1 MKALARRIALTSK
14 APVIKVVENFTFD
27 APRTKDYIA
36 LAKSF
41 NVADK
46 KVLVV
51 MPEKD
56 ENVLLSVR
64 NVPNALLQRAIDL
77 NAYTVLNTDA
87 ILVTEDSVEVLNQ
100 F

>member
-1 MKALARRIALTSK
+1 M
-14 APVIKVVENFTFD
+14 E
-27 APRTKDYIA
+27 
-36 LAKSF
+36 LAKNF
-41 NVADK
+41 KVADQ
-46 KVLVV
+46 KVLLV

-56 ENVLLSVR
+56 DNVLLSVR
-64 NVPNALLQRAIDL
+64 NVPNALLQRAMDL

>member
-1 MKALARRIALTSK
+1 M
-14 APVIKVVENFTFD
+14 D
-27 APRTKDYIA
+27 
-36 LAKSF
+36 LAKNF

-46 KVLVV
+46 KVLLV

-56 ENVLLSVR
+56 DNVLLSVR
-64 NVPNALLQRAIDL
+64 NVPNALLQRALDL

-87 ILVTEDSVEVLNQ
+87 IILTEDSVEVLNQ